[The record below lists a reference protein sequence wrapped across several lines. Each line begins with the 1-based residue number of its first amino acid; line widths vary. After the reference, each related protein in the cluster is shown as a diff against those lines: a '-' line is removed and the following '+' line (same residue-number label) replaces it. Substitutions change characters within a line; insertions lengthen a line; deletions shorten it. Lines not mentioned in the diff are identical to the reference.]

1 MKTIK
6 VASAIVDIK
15 ILYKKAS
22 TSAQRALLG
31 YMIKTGVVKDS
42 IFGGAFNLLHRIEW
56 CMEGDVIYTL
66 YPLEDNETTKKIIH
80 VAQLA
85 LDGEFD
91 DFSIKVKE
99 IENIVKCMN
108 NNAF

>member
-15 ILYKKAS
+15 ILYKKAN

-31 YMIKTGVVKDS
+31 FMTKTGVVTDP

-56 CMEGDVIYTL
+56 CMEGGVIYTI
-66 YPLEDNETTKKIIH
+66 YPLEDPMTMKKIIH
-80 VAQLA
+80 VAQMA

-91 DFSIKVKE
+91 DFSIKAKE

-108 NNAF
+108 SNTF

>member
-6 VASAIVDIK
+6 VMATINDIRM
-15 ILYKKAS
+15 LYKKAN

-31 YMIKTGVVKDS
+31 YMAKTGVVTDS
-42 IFGGAFNLLHRIEW
+42 IFGGAFNLLHSIEW
-56 CMEGDVIYTL
+56 CMEGNVIYRL
-66 YPLEDNETTKKIIH
+66 YSLEDSETTKKIIH

-91 DFSIKVKE
+91 SFSIKARE
-99 IENIVKCMN
+99 IGNIIKCMN
-108 NNAF
+108 NF